1 MTIRKKRKAV
11 HAVKAGLQVQSLSK
25 AGSSLTLE
33 IYARKEKL
41 GELIVGRGSLF
52 WYGRGRQ
59 KRKRI
64 QWSKFAEIMDTM
76 AYGPRKD

>member
-1 MTIRKKRKAV
+1 MAIRRRKKLV
-11 HAVKAGLQVQSLSK
+11 HAVKAACKFRASVRRGTSLK
-25 AGSSLTLE
+25 LE

-41 GELIVGRGSLF
+41 GEFIVGSGSLF

-64 QWSKFAEIMDTM
+64 DWSEFAEIMDEM
-76 AYGPRKD
+76 AYVSKG